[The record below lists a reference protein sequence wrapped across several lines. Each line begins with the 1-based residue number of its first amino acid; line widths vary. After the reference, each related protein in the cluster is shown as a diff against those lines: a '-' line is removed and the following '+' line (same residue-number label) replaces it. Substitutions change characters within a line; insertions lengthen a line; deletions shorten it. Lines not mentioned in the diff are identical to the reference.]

1 MQLKAFKR
9 RSSRQKVKSNASGL
23 QVSRVDD
30 YCPLPCFCCYCRLCK
45 GRGGEVEG
53 WRGFSKSVTQ
63 VSIILF
69 AVVLLLLLLIAS
81 SVHGLHPGQQQRQ
94 VDAEA
99 RHVLVRVVLRRV
111 EALRLGQEIFG
122 DVQVQET
129 VL

>member
-1 MQLKAFKR
+1 MTTAPCL
-9 RSSRQKVKSNASGL
+9 
-23 QVSRVDD
+23 VSVVTAGCVR
-30 YCPLPCFCCYCRLCK
+30 
-45 GRGGEVEG
+45 GRGKKVGG
-53 WRGFSKSVTQ
+53 WRAFSKSVTQ

-69 AVVLLLLLLIAS
+69 AVVLLLLLLPMAS

-129 VL
+129 VLRRGPRRRRGGCV